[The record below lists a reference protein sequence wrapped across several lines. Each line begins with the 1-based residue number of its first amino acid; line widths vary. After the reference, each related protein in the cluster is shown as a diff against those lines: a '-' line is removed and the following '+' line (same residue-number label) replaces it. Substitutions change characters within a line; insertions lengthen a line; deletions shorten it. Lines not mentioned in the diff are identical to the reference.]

1 MSEVEKMYKLANIAK
16 PVIKKWYYDGYY
28 EDFSWESSEED
39 CTELLKYFDNS
50 IDKLNDR
57 IQQMKKEENTKYDR
71 YTDSVDTEFGRIE
84 KAYINYPSF
93 TAKKQLH
100 LIKWLS
106 DKADYVDIHYD
117 RYKGLFNI
125 QTGMGGLYV
134 CNEFEQAL
142 ASRVNIIWQDLTEEE
157 RKQVRGILE

>member
-1 MSEVEKMYKLANIAK
+1 MSEIEKMYENAGINQ
-16 PVIKKWYYDGYY
+16 V
-28 EDFSWESSEED
+28 
-39 CTELLKYFDNS
+39 CNTCELRGFKRLCPT
-50 IDKLNDR
+50 
-57 IQQMKKEENTKYDR
+57 KELCVRTN
-71 YTDSVDTEFGRIE
+71 
-84 KAYINYPSF
+84 PPF
-93 TAKKQLH
+93 TAEKQLH

-106 DKADYVDIHYD
+106 NKADHIDIHYD

-157 RKQVRGILE
+157 QQQVKGILE